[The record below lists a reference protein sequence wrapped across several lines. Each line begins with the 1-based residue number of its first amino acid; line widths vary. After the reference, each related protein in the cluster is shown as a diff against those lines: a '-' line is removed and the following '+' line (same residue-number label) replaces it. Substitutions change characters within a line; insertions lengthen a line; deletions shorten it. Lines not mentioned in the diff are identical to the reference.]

1 MVCNDFLVQKAFSSL
16 GERNYCWFRSDAAAP
31 LGGGLLSSEVD
42 DHFLGVVNFQ
52 DQVHLTEP
60 AHKLLQLHSQRSVS
74 EEEEQTAG
82 HQGADS

>member
-1 MVCNDFLVQKAFSSL
+1 MNFHIIKQMLM
-16 GERNYCWFRSDAAAP
+16 SDKDYPGKGKESPEA
-31 LGGGLLSSEVD
+31 D

-82 HQGADS
+82 HQGADSQ